1 MSVIAEMVTG
11 SVAGAVQ
18 SPDAYGVSYS
28 PRYGSRC
35 PRCGELPVKA
45 YHREPW
51 KDDIRERYHR
61 CPECGLRFKSI
72 QVDPVW
78 REVCGE

>member
-1 MSVIAEMVTG
+1 MCMEIESLTQANAQAIQTQE
-11 SVAGAVQ
+11 
-18 SPDAYGVSYS
+18 AYGVSYS
-28 PRYGSRC
+28 PRYGARC

-61 CPECGLRFKSI
+61 CPACGLRFKSI
-72 QVDPVW
+72 QMDPVW
-78 REVCGE
+78 REVCGG